1 MLTKSAVNQLV
12 KNIAGSTEM
21 CFNLFRVNTGT
32 TPERAWAYLD
42 TTALMGLSA
51 ARTNTK
57 VVVARGIAVR
67 TPEYLNKQ
75 GNCAIRVSPRRSY
88 KAGNAAAAPEACKRR
103 LRSHIIR
110 QRIHKVRQRLI

>member
-1 MLTKSAVNQLV
+1 MLTKGAVNQPV
-12 KNIAGSTEM
+12 KNVAGSTEM

-57 VVVARGIAVR
+57 IVVARGIALSASKHR
-67 TPEYLNKQ
+67 NE
-75 GNCAIRVSPRRSY
+75 
-88 KAGNAAAAPEACKRR
+88 
-103 LRSHIIR
+103 
-110 QRIHKVRQRLI
+110 

>member
-1 MLTKSAVNQLV
+1 
-12 KNIAGSTEM
+12 M

-32 TPERAWAYLD
+32 TPERAWAYLN

-67 TPEYLNKQ
+67 TLEYLNK
-75 GNCAIRVSPRRSY
+75 
-88 KAGNAAAAPEACKRR
+88 
-103 LRSHIIR
+103 
-110 QRIHKVRQRLI
+110 

>member
-67 TPEYLNKQ
+67 TPEYLNER
-75 GNCAIRVSPRRSY
+75 GNCAIRVSPGRSCE
-88 KAGNAAAAPEACKRR
+88 AGDAAAAPEACERR
-103 LRSHIIR
+103 LRSHVVR
-110 QRIHKVRQRLI
+110 QRIHEVR